1 MTLDAEAIARA
12 VLTPAPPARVD
23 HGMVLAAGR
32 GTRLGPLGL
41 ATPKA
46 LLDIGGVVLLDQA
59 LDAFNAVGVKQAVVN
74 ASHLADQVVEHVANR
89 PKAPPVEMSLEDS
102 PLETGGG
109 VLRALPMLGKTPFYA
124 VNADVWWA
132 GSLANGLRS
141 LAQFWRPAA
150 MDVLLLLQATPRIDG
165 YVGRGDFYVDG
176 LGQATRKQD
185 GETAPFVFT
194 GAQLLS
200 PDAFADPP
208 GEAFSLNA
216 IYDQA
221 AARGRLFAVVHNGG
235 WADIGTPQRLTRAR
249 QQAEAA
255 SARQLL

>member
-1 MTLDAEAIARA
+1 MTQDAEATARA
-12 VLTPAPPARVD
+12 ILAPTAPARID
-23 HGMVLAAGR
+23 TGMVLAAGR

-59 LDAFNAVGVKQAVVN
+59 LDAFGDVGIVRAVVN
-74 ASHLADQVVEHVANR
+74 ASHLADQVVAHVEKRSA
-89 PKAPPVEMSLEDS
+89 APQARLSLEDT

-109 VLRALPMLGKTPFYA
+109 VLRALPMLGANPFYV

-132 GSLANGLRS
+132 GSLAGGLRA
-141 LAQFWRPAA
+141 LAQFWRPKA
-150 MDVLLLLQATPRIDG
+150 MDVLLLVHATPRIDG

-176 LGQATRKQD
+176 LGQATRKRD

-200 PDAFADPP
+200 PNAFASPP
-208 GEAFSLNA
+208 GDAFSLNA
-216 IYDQA
+216 VYDQA
-221 AARGRLFAVVHNGG
+221 AAKGRLFAVVHSGG

-249 QQAEAA
+249 QQAEADTA
-255 SARQLL
+255 QQLL